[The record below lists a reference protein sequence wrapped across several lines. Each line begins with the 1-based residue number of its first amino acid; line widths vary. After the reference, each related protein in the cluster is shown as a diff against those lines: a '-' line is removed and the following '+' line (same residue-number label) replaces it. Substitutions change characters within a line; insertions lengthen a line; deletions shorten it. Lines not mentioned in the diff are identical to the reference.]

1 MGTRIV
7 RIVRIKMDLLVAWRP
22 PLPDF
27 DCDFN
32 MIYLVAIITS
42 QQNHGHQIN
51 HIKIIVRKVAARP
64 PKDPF

>member
-1 MGTRIV
+1 
-7 RIVRIKMDLLVAWRP
+7 MDLLVAWRP